1 LVLVVQEC
9 QMLREIMAL
18 ILFFLRSPQ
27 MAVVEEAAMRMEVMV
42 DQVVA
47 AVTEAVVVRLQRVK
61 VMLAVLEPLLLAEE
75 AEVALEQPVLI
86 ILVGLVVMAVM
97 VFQVR

>member
-1 LVLVVQEC
+1 
-9 QMLREIMAL
+9 MLREIMAL

-86 ILVGLVVMAVM
+86 ILLDMVVMAVM